1 MGDGARPH
9 RPRTSHPMRLR
20 SLLPISVLLA
30 AACSSGGATGGS
42 GTPSQSEAGLLTVG
56 PAATSPSASPA
67 RTLPTGAPGQAR
79 LQPTSGTYFGLNLD
93 WGSETA
99 RDASD
104 RLGRTPA
111 VWVEFARFP
120 LDAGARANLDAF
132 VQQVAGVGGL
142 ALITLEPQD
151 GLAAVTTAAA
161 NDVADL
167 LAGYWNRYGVRTF
180 VRFAHEMNGS
190 WYPWGQQ
197 PAAYVAAFRRVAAAV
212 HERSPSSA
220 MMWAP
225 NEGSG
230 YPFAGGK
237 FGAARGSPDAKAL
250 DTNGDGAL
258 TRTDDPYA
266 PYYPGDEAVDWIG
279 VSLYQWGLAYPWGEN
294 EIPKPGTF
302 ANLLTGRPTG
312 EQANEVAIPDLYSVY
327 ADGHDTP
334 IAVVETA
341 ILYDPAAPAGGPT
354 EAKLKTAWF
363 DQVFAAANRTD
374 FPRIGMINWFEWR
387 KNETEVGRVIDW
399 RLAADP
405 SLARS
410 LLASVPDGWLVYAG
424 H

>member
-1 MGDGARPH
+1 
-9 RPRTSHPMRLR
+9 MRLG
-20 SLLPISVLLA
+20 SLLLISVLIV

-42 GTPSQSEAGLLTVG
+42 PAPPASAAALSTMTPV
-56 PAATSPSASPA
+56 ATSLPSASPG
-67 RTLPTGAPGQAR
+67 RPLPTQTSGQAR
-79 LQPTSGTYFGLNLD
+79 LQPSKGTYFGLNLD

-99 RDASD
+99 RQASD

-111 VWVEFARFP
+111 VWVQFARFP

-132 VQQVAGVGGL
+132 VQEVAGVGGL

-151 GLAAVTTAAA
+151 GLAAVTVSAA

-167 LAGYWNRYGVRTF
+167 LAGYWDRYGVRTF
-180 VRFAHEMNGS
+180 VRFAHEMNGA
-190 WYPWGQQ
+190 WYPWAQQ
-197 PAAYVAAFRRVAAAV
+197 PAAYVAAFRLVAAAV

-220 MMWAP
+220 MVWAP

-230 YPFAGGK
+230 YPFPTGK
-237 FGAARGSPDAKAL
+237 FAAAPGSADAKAL

-266 PYYPGDEAVDWIG
+266 PYYPGDDAVDWIG

-294 EIPKPGTF
+294 EIPRPGTF
-302 ANLLTGRPTG
+302 AALLTGRSTG
-312 EQANEVAIPDLYSVY
+312 PQANAVAIPDLYSLY
-327 ADGHDTP
+327 ADGHDKP
-334 IAVVETA
+334 IAIVETA
-341 ILYDPAAPAGGPT
+341 ILYDPAAPPGGPT

-363 DQVFAAANRTD
+363 DQVFAAANRTE

-387 KNETEVGRVIDW
+387 KNESEVGRVIDW

-405 SLARS
+405 ALAKS
-410 LLASVPDGWLVYAG
+410 LLASVPDGWLVFAG
-424 H
+424 N

>member
-1 MGDGARPH
+1 
-9 RPRTSHPMRLR
+9 MRLG
-20 SLLPISVLLA
+20 LLLLISILLV
-30 AACSSGGATGGS
+30 AACSSGGTTSGS
-42 GTPSQSEAGLLTVG
+42 GVPSASSAGLPTVAPG
-56 PAATSPSASPA
+56 ATLLPSASPA
-67 RTLPTGAPGQAR
+67 RPLQTQAPGQAR
-79 LQPTSGTYFGLNLD
+79 LQPARGTYFGLNLD

-99 RDASD
+99 REASD
-104 RLGRTPA
+104 RVGRTPA
-111 VWVEFARFP
+111 VWVQFARFP
-120 LDAGARANLDAF
+120 LDSGARANLDAF
-132 VQQVAGVGGL
+132 VEQVAGVGGL
-142 ALITLEPQD
+142 ALMTLEPRD
-151 GLAAVTTAAA
+151 GLAAVTDAAA

-190 WYPWGQQ
+190 WYPWAQQ
-197 PAAYVAAFRRVAAAV
+197 PVAYVAAFRRVAAAL

-230 YPFAGGK
+230 YPFIGGK
-237 FGAARGSPDAKAL
+237 YGAAPGSADAKAL

-266 PYYPGDEAVDWIG
+266 PYYPGDDAVDWIG

-302 ANLLTGRPTG
+302 ANLLRGRPTG
-312 EQANEVAIPDLYSVY
+312 GQANEVAIPDLYSLY
-327 ADGHDTP
+327 ADGHHKP
-334 IAVVETA
+334 IAIVETA
-341 ILYDPAAPAGGPT
+341 ILFDPAAPAGGPT

-363 DQVFAAANRTD
+363 DQVFAAANRTQ

-387 KNETEVGRVIDW
+387 KTETEVGRVIDW

-405 SLARS
+405 ALAKS
-410 LLASVPDGWLVYAG
+410 LLASVPDGWLVFAG
-424 H
+424 D